1 MSLNPTLVV
10 KIFNVWGI
18 DFMGPF
24 PMSHGYQY
32 ILVAVYYVSKWSEA
46 IARKF
51 NAHKVMVNFLKENIF
66 FHFWL
71 FSYNN

>member
-1 MSLNPTLVV
+1 MPLNAILVV

-32 ILVAVYYVSKWSEA
+32 ILVTVPMSL
-46 IARKF
+46 
-51 NAHKVMVNFLKENIF
+51 NG
-66 FHFWL
+66 
-71 FSYNN
+71 